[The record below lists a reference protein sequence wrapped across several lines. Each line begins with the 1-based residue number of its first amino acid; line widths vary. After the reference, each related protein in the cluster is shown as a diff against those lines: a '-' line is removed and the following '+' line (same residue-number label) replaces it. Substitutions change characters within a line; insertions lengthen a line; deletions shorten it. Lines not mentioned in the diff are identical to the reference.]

1 MPVEPRVLGN
11 YVKLAPG
18 VPKRLVLTDPTVEE
32 VTIKD
37 PKTGKTKII
46 RRLRFTVL
54 EEDGVPVTKYFTTP
68 SEKLAQMLLA
78 VWDKRAADRICVIVT
93 EFGQEL
99 AKDFEV
105 KTC

>member
-11 YVKLAPG
+11 YVRLTPG
-18 VPKRLVLTDPTVEE
+18 TPKRLVLTDPTIEE

-37 PKTGKTKII
+37 PKTGKPKII

-54 EEDGVPVTKYFTTP
+54 EEDGRAVAKYFTTP

-78 VWDKRAADRICVIVT
+78 IWDKRTGDRICVIIT
-93 EFGQEL
+93 EFGTEL

-105 KTC
+105 KVC